1 MFFKGLH
8 STLAETMQGVFLCG
22 HFWSS
27 YVNSQFILQLE
38 LSCGHRNAYLC
49 MKPPDTKFW
58 QMLSGPMKMIQGV

>member
-1 MFFKGLH
+1 MFFKGLN

-22 HFWSS
+22 HFCSS

-49 MKPPDTKFW
+49 MKPPDTKF
-58 QMLSGPMKMIQGV
+58 